1 MPLRHATLHQL
12 KIFDTLAR
20 RMSFARAAEEL
31 HLTSPAL
38 SIQVKQ
44 LSEAVGAPL
53 YEQIGKKLHLTEAGQ
68 VTALACRDLF
78 ERLERLDMELADLK
92 GLKQGT
98 LRLAVITGAKY
109 LIPGLLGHFCQ
120 RYPGIEVSLKVTN
133 RERVLERLSANLDD
147 LYVLGQPPEG
157 MALNSASFMDNP
169 LVVVASSDHPLAG
182 RTAIAP
188 RDLADEPFLVRE
200 EGSGTRI
207 TSDRFFANHGIKLK
221 ARMELGS
228 IEAIKQAV
236 AAGLGLAVL
245 SSHSL
250 TLDWSSGEFAILDV
264 QGFPI
269 LRQWYLVHPQGKQ
282 LSVVAAAFRD
292 YLMAQGR
299 EAGPVEVPGAA
310 PAALT

>member
-12 KIFDTLAR
+12 KIFDILAR

-44 LSEAVGAPL
+44 LAEAVGAPL
-53 YEQIGKKLHLTEAGQ
+53 YEQIGKKLYLTEPGEVLAN
-68 VTALACRDLF
+68 ACRDVF

-98 LRLAVITGAKY
+98 LRLSVITGAKY
-109 LIPGLLGHFCQ
+109 LIPGMLGSFCE
-120 RYPGIEVSLKVTN
+120 RYPGIEVSLQVTN
-133 RERVLERLSANLDD
+133 RERVLERLAANLDD

-157 MALNSASFMDNP
+157 LSLVSEPFMENP
-169 LVVVASSDHPLAG
+169 LVIVARSDHPLAK
-182 RTAIAP
+182 RKAIP
-188 RDLADEPFLVRE
+188 PEDLASEPFLVRE
-200 EGSGTRI
+200 AGSGTRI
-207 TSDRFFANHGIKLK
+207 TSERFFAQFGVKLK

-228 IEAIKQAV
+228 VEAIKQAV

-245 SSHSL
+245 SSHAL

-264 QGFPI
+264 RGFPI
-269 LRQWYLVHPQGKQ
+269 MRHWYLAYPQGKQ

-292 YLMAQGR
+292 FLLEQGR
-299 EAGPVEVPGAA
+299 DSEGPHPLA
-310 PAALT
+310 

>member
-1 MPLRHATLHQL
+1 MIVNHMPLRHATLHQL

-20 RMSFARAAEEL
+20 CMSFARAAEEL

-44 LSEAVGAPL
+44 LAEAVGAPL
-53 YEQIGKKLHLTEAGQ
+53 YEQIGKKLHLTESGRVLAG
-68 VTALACRDLF
+68 ACRDVF

-109 LIPGLLGHFCQ
+109 LIPGLLGAFCE
-120 RYPGIEVSLKVTN
+120 RHPGIDVSLKVTN
-133 RERVLERLSANLDD
+133 RERVLERLAGNLDD

-157 MALNSASFMDNP
+157 LALSTLPFMENP
-169 LVVVASSDHPLAG
+169 LVVVARSDHPLAT
-182 RTAIAP
+182 RKAIPPA
-188 RDLADEPFLVRE
+188 DLAGEPFLVRE

-207 TSDRFFANHGIKLK
+207 TSDRFFAGHGVKLR

-245 SSHSL
+245 SSHAL
-250 TLDWSSGEFAILDV
+250 NLDWSSGEFAILDV

-269 LRQWYLVHPQGKQ
+269 VRHWYLAYPQGKQ

-292 YLMAQGR
+292 FLLEQGR
-299 EAGPVEVPGAA
+299 ENDSVAYSLP
-310 PAALT
+310 

>member
-20 RMSFARAAEEL
+20 RMSFARAAEEM

-44 LSEAVGAPL
+44 LSEAVEAPL
-53 YEQIGKKLHLTEAGQ
+53 YEQIGKKLHLTETGQ
-68 VTALACRDLF
+68 ILARACGDIF
-78 ERLERLDMELADLK
+78 ERLDRLDMELADLK

-98 LRLAVITGAKY
+98 LRLSVITGAKY
-109 LIPGLLGHFCQ
+109 LVPGQLGVFCE

-133 RERVLERLSANLDD
+133 RERVLERLNANLDD
-147 LYVLGQPPEG
+147 LYILGQPPEG
-157 MALNSASFMDNP
+157 LTLVSEPFMENP
-169 LVVVASSDHPLAG
+169 LIVVARSDHPLAG
-182 RTAIAP
+182 RKAIAP
-188 RDLADEPFLVRE
+188 SDLASENFIVRE
-200 EGSGTRI
+200 EGSGTRM
-207 TSDRFFANHGIKLK
+207 TSDRFFANHGIRLK

-228 IEAIKQAV
+228 VEAIKHAV

-269 LRQWYLVHPQGKQ
+269 LRHWYLVHPQGKR

-292 YLMAQGR
+292 FLVSQGR
-299 EAGPVEVPGAA
+299 EAGLHGG
-310 PAALT
+310 

>member
-12 KIFDTLAR
+12 KIFDTVAR
-20 RMSFARAAEEL
+20 RMSFARAAEEM

-38 SIQVKQ
+38 SIQIKQ
-44 LSEAVGAPL
+44 LAEAVELPL
-53 YEQIGKKLHLTEAGQ
+53 YEQIGKKLHLTEAGR
-68 VTALACRDLF
+68 AMEAACRDLF
-78 ERLERLDMELADLK
+78 ERLDRLDMELADLK

-109 LIPGLLGHFCQ
+109 LIPGMLGIFCD

-133 RERVLERLSANLDD
+133 RERVLERLTANQDD

-157 MALNSASFMDNP
+157 MALTSVPFMANP
-169 LVVVASSDHPLAG
+169 LVVVAHSDHPLA
-182 RTAIAP
+182 REKNIPPSA
-188 RDLADEPFLVRE
+188 LANENFLVRE

-207 TSDRFFANHGIKLK
+207 TSQRFFAIHGVKLK

-236 AAGLGLAVL
+236 AAGLGMAVL
-245 SSHSL
+245 SAHALS
-250 TLDWSSGEFAILDV
+250 LDWSSGKFAILDV
-264 QGFPI
+264 EGFPL
-269 LRQWYLVHPQGKQ
+269 LRHWYLVHPQGKQ

-292 YLMAQGR
+292 FLLEQDDAT
-299 EAGPVEVPGAA
+299 AHAVN
-310 PAALT
+310 L

>member
-44 LSEAVGAPL
+44 LSEAVELPL
-53 YEQIGKKLHLTEAGQ
+53 YEQIGKKLHLTAAGQ
-68 VTALACRDLF
+68 VVADACHDLF

-109 LIPGLLGHFCQ
+109 LIPGLLGVFCA
-120 RYPGIEVSLKVTN
+120 RYPGIEVALKVTN
-133 RERVLERLSANLDD
+133 RERVLERLNANLDD
-147 LYVLGQPPEG
+147 LYVLGQPPQEL
-157 MALNSASFMDNP
+157 ALTTTPFMENP
-169 LVVVASSDHPLAG
+169 LLLVSRSDHPLA
-182 RTAIAP
+182 RRKHIAP
-188 RDLADEPFLVRE
+188 TELADEYFLVRE

-207 TSDRFFANHGIKLK
+207 TSERFFATHGMTLK

-228 IEAIKQAV
+228 TEAIKQAV
-236 AAGLGLAVL
+236 AAGLGLAVI
-245 SSHSL
+245 SSHAL

-269 LRQWYLVHPQGKQ
+269 LRHWHLVHPQGKQ
-282 LSVVAAAFRD
+282 LSVVAAAFKD
-292 YLMAQGR
+292 FLLEQGN
-299 EAGPVEVPGAA
+299 AFVSTQSDPVSSRTA
-310 PAALT
+310 

>member
-44 LSEAVGAPL
+44 LAEAVEAPL
-53 YEQIGKKLHLTEAGQ
+53 YEQIGKKLHLTETGQ
-68 VTALACRDLF
+68 VLARACGDIF
-78 ERLERLDMELADLK
+78 ERLDRLDMELADLK

-98 LRLAVITGAKY
+98 LRLTVITGAKY
-109 LIPGLLGHFCQ
+109 LIPGLLGRFCQ

-133 RERVLERLSANLDD
+133 RERVLERLNANLDD

-157 MALNSASFMDNP
+157 LALSSASFMDNP
-169 LVVVASSDHPLAG
+169 LVVVAPSGHPLA
-182 RTAIAP
+182 RRKAIPP
-188 RDLADEPFLVRE
+188 RDLAGEPFLVRE

-207 TSDRFFANHGIKLK
+207 TSDRFFANHGMKPK

-269 LRQWYLVHPQGKQ
+269 LRHWYLVHPQGKQ

-292 YLMAQGR
+292 FLMEQGTGIDPIDPPI
-299 EAGPVEVPGAA
+299 EAPSAEP
-310 PAALT
+310 

>member
-44 LSEAVGAPL
+44 LAEAVDSPL
-53 YEQIGKKLHLTEAGQ
+53 YEQIGKKLHLTEAGR
-68 VTALACRDLF
+68 VLAAACRDVF
-78 ERLERLDMELADLK
+78 GRLERLDMELADLK

-109 LIPGLLGHFCQ
+109 LIPGMLGSFCE
-120 RYPGIEVSLKVTN
+120 RYPGIDVSLKVTN
-133 RERVLERLSANLDD
+133 RERVLERLAANLDD

-157 MALNSASFMDNP
+157 LALTAVPFMENP
-169 LVVVASSDHPLAG
+169 LVIVARSDHPLAQ
-182 RTAIAP
+182 RKSIPP

-207 TSDRFFANHGIKLK
+207 TSERFFASHGVKLK

-236 AAGLGLAVL
+236 AAGLAHL
-245 SSHSL
+245 
-250 TLDWSSGEFAILDV
+250 
-264 QGFPI
+264 
-269 LRQWYLVHPQGKQ
+269 
-282 LSVVAAAFRD
+282 
-292 YLMAQGR
+292 
-299 EAGPVEVPGAA
+299 
-310 PAALT
+310 

>member
-44 LSEAVGAPL
+44 LAEAVGAPL
-53 YEQIGKKLHLTEAGQ
+53 YEQIGKKLHLTESGR
-68 VTALACRDLF
+68 VLAAASRDVF

-92 GLKQGT
+92 GLKQGS

-109 LIPGLLGHFCQ
+109 LIPGLLGAFCE
-120 RYPGIEVSLKVTN
+120 RHPGIDVSLKVTN
-133 RERVLERLSANLDD
+133 RERLLERLAGNLDD

-157 MALNSASFMDNP
+157 LALNTVPFMENP
-169 LVVVASSDHPLAG
+169 LVVVARSDHPLA
-182 RTAIAP
+182 RKKRITPAA
-188 RDLADEPFLVRE
+188 LADEYFLVRE

-207 TSDRFFANHGIKLK
+207 TSDRFFAGHGVKLK

-228 IEAIKQAV
+228 VEAIKQAV
-236 AAGLGLAVL
+236 VAGLGMAVL
-245 SSHSL
+245 SSHAL
-250 TLDWSSGEFAILDV
+250 TLDWSSGEFAMLDV
-264 QGFPI
+264 RGFPI
-269 LRQWYLVHPQGKQ
+269 LRHWYLVHPQGKQ

-292 YLMAQGR
+292 FLMEQGHMAER
-299 EAGPVEVPGAA
+299 PSPESGA
-310 PAALT
+310 

>member
-1 MPLRHATLHQL
+1 MSLRHVTLHQL
-12 KIFDTLAR
+12 RIFDTVAR
-20 RMSFARAAEEL
+20 HMSFARAAESL

-44 LSEAVGAPL
+44 LAESVGAPL
-53 YEQIGKKLHLTEAGQ
+53 IEQIGKRLHLTETGRCLAG
-68 VTALACRDLF
+68 ACGDVF
-78 ERLERLDMELADLK
+78 ERLARLEMELAELK

-109 LIPGLLGHFCQ
+109 LVPGQLGVFCE
-120 RYPGIEVSLKVTN
+120 RYPGIDVVLKVTN
-133 RERVLERLSANLDD
+133 RERVLERLSGNLDD
-147 LYVLGQPPEG
+147 LYILGQPPEG
-157 MALNSASFMDNP
+157 LALVSEPFMDNP
-169 LVVVASSDHPLAG
+169 LVVVARSDHPLAQ
-182 RTAIAP
+182 RKAIPPTA
-188 RDLADEPFLVRE
+188 LADEHFLVRE

-207 TSDRFFANHGIKLK
+207 TTDRFFANHGVKLK

-228 IEAIKQAV
+228 VEAIKHAV

-269 LRQWYLVHPQGKQ
+269 LRHWYLVHPQGKQ

-292 YLMAQGR
+292 YLLETGR
-299 EAGPVEVPGAA
+299 SDGFA
-310 PAALT
+310 

>member
-1 MPLRHATLHQL
+1 MSLRHVTLHQL
-12 KIFDTLAR
+12 KIFDTVAR
-20 RMSFARAAEEL
+20 HLSFARAAEAL

-44 LSEAVGAPL
+44 LAEAVGAPL
-53 YEQIGKKLHLTEAGQ
+53 YEQIGKKLHLTETGRI
-68 VTALACRDLF
+68 LANACGDVF
-78 ERLERLDMELADLK
+78 DRLERLDMELADLK

-98 LRLAVITGAKY
+98 LRLSVITGAKY
-109 LIPGLLGHFCQ
+109 LIPGQLGAFCE
-120 RYPGIEVSLKVTN
+120 RHPGIEVSLKVTN

-157 MALNSASFMDNP
+157 LALISEPFMENP
-169 LVVVASSDHPLAG
+169 LVVVARSDHPLAHEKHLPP
-182 RTAIAP
+182 AA
-188 RDLADEPFLVRE
+188 LADEYFLVRE
-200 EGSGTRI
+200 EGSGTRM
-207 TSDRFFANHGIKLK
+207 TTDRFFANHGIRLK

-228 IEAIKQAV
+228 VEAIKHAV

-269 LRQWYLVHPQGKQ
+269 LRHWYLVHPQGKQ

-292 YLMAQGR
+292 FLMTQGR
-299 EAGPVEVPGAA
+299 EA
-310 PAALT
+310 